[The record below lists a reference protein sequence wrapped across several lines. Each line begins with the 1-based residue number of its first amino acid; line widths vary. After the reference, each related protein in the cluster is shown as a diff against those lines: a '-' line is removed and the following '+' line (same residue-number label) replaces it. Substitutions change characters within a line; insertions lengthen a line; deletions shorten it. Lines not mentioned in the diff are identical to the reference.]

1 MINKSDFKLF
11 DALRGA
17 MEPGEYLE
25 VLAAG
30 ALLSYLSKH
39 PKYSSKVNMEIL
51 LRSGENINSEIQKVF
66 NEIEYE
72 IPYFSGV
79 FKELDA
85 VSKINAAPLTRILYE
100 FNAMNTQDIKLTEWF
115 EHLIDFINEQAGKK
129 DQYST
134 PKSINK
140 LGVAILNP
148 LHGTFNDSAAGLGG
162 GLLEAA
168 KYAEENGKSIK
179 FFGQELNSKTWA
191 IAKVR
196 IFIAGIEDAEIQKG
210 DALYQPAF
218 RDENSLKKFDFVF
231 MEAPFSM
238 PINNYD
244 FLENDPFNRFFYGL
258 PPRRSGDL
266 AFISHALASLNET
279 GKAVIVT
286 TEGALFRGASE
297 GVIRKNI
304 LASDLIEAV
313 ISLPAGLHQHTGI
326 PVNLVLFNKNK
337 DSARRNKVLMVK
349 AEEYFTEIGRS
360 KRILSEN
367 DIMKIVKVIRDGEE
381 IPEFSTFIE
390 TRDIQDDSL
399 LPSKYLLS
407 SQMELSGFG
416 KVTFSI
422 EAFKKVNTVELKEVA
437 NFFRG
442 FNVGSK
448 NQESEDGEYR
458 IVKLSDVQNGQ
469 LLIEEVSRYNIDN
482 KAKVDMYALQK
493 GDVILSVRGQ
503 TLKVALVPDDDE
515 KLLLS
520 QNFLG
525 IRCGSRIK
533 PEFLKVYLESPVGQY
548 LLTSKMSG
556 TAIATLSK
564 SDIESLEVPL
574 LPIEEQEEMMDK
586 YTSNKKAIEQKIQD
600 LERKLYEMKLQS
612 YSKMGLQEVF
622 EIKG

>member
-1 MINKSDFKLF
+1 MVNKNYFKLF
-11 DALRGA
+11 DTLRGA
-17 MEPGEYLE
+17 IEPGEYLE
-25 VLAAG
+25 ILAAG

-39 PKYSSKVNMEIL
+39 PKHSSKVNIETL
-51 LRSGENINSEIQKVF
+51 LRSGENIAYEIQNVF
-66 NEIEYE
+66 QELERE
-72 IPYFSGV
+72 IPYFQGV
-79 FKELDA
+79 FKGLDA
-85 VSKINAAPLTRILYE
+85 VGKISAAPLTRILYE
-100 FNAMNTQDIKLTEWF
+100 FNALNMQGIKVTEWF
-115 EHLIDFINEQAGKK
+115 EHVIDYINEHAGKK
-129 DQYST
+129 DQHST
-134 PKSINK
+134 PRSINK

-148 LHGTFNDSAAGLGG
+148 LYGTFNDSAAGLGG
-162 GLLEAA
+162 GLIEAA
-168 KYAEENGKSIK
+168 KYAEEHGESIRL
-179 FFGQELNSKTWA
+179 FGQELNLKTWA
-191 IAKVR
+191 IAKIR
-196 IFIAGIEDAEIQKG
+196 IFISGIEDAEIQKG

-218 RDENSLKKFDFVF
+218 REGNSLKKFDFIF

-238 PINNYD
+238 TINNYD

-279 GKAVIVT
+279 GKAIIVT
-286 TEGALFRGASE
+286 TEGALFRGAAE

-313 ISLPAGLHQHTGI
+313 ISLPAGLLQHTSI
-326 PVNLVLFNKNK
+326 PVSLVLFNKNK
-337 DSARRNKVLMVK
+337 DNKRRNKVLMVK
-349 AEEYFTEIGRS
+349 AEDYFTEIGRS

-422 EAFKKVNTVELKEVA
+422 EAFKKVSTVELKEVA

-458 IVKLSDVQNGQ
+458 IVKLSDVQNGK
-469 LLIEEVSRYNIDN
+469 LLMNEVSRYNIEN

-503 TLKVALVPDDDE
+503 TLKVALVSEDDE

-525 IRCGSRIK
+525 IRCGNRIK

-574 LPIEEQEEMMDK
+574 LSIEEQEVMMDK
-586 YTSNKKAIEQKIQD
+586 YTSNKKAIERKIQD
-600 LERKLYEMKLQS
+600 LEQELYEMKLQS
-612 YSKMGLQEVF
+612 YSQMGLQEVF